1 MGTQQ
6 FPHPGVQRGFW
17 WGYGAVSIFAPQPW
31 DSPHP
36 VVSSSPISPG
46 FTHPAQLSTAS
57 SSRDDLRGLLGLG
70 PYPRA
75 GAMCV
80 GLAAVFHNKS
90 RWELNVP
97 GSEPEASSA
106 PCFSAALSLGLNLQ
120 SVITAP
126 IRHWK
131 PAMLIMAFLIPPPAI
146 FFSSWP
152 AQGGLS
158 RSRPPWR
165 WGGAEWLALVWPGIN
180 PPSLTLSRTSA
191 AKNVRAALPGAPVP
205 LQRPL
210 HHQHPAG
217 RGGGRVASLRGHGGL
232 RGHAALGQHPLHQD
246 LRLQHAGRGARL
258 RALCQQQGCGRSQ
271 EGEALAGRPPL
282 HPRGKAGPDVSRLC
296 SAWVPGDAPGSA
308 PW

>member
-57 SSRDDLRGLLGLG
+57 SSRDDLWGLLGLG

-97 GSEPEASSA
+97 GSGPEASSA

-131 PAMLIMAFLIPPPAI
+131 PAILIMAFLIPPLAI
-146 FFSSWP
+146 FFPLASLGWFELIASPMALGGCRVARPGLAGYKSPEPDPEQDLGSQKCPSCP
-152 AQGGLS
+152 ARSPCPTAAAASPSAPCWAWRRPGGLPARPRQAARARSS
-158 RSRPPWR
+158 RAAPSAPGPSATTRWTWCPPTSTMPTARVWAKPGGGGPR
-165 WGGAEWLALVWPGIN
+165 WP
-180 PPSLTLSRTSA
+180 TSA
-191 AKNVRAALPGAPVP
+191 P
-205 LQRPL
+205 
-210 HHQHPAG
+210 
-217 RGGGRVASLRGHGGL
+217 S
-232 RGHAALGQHPLHQD
+232 
-246 LRLQHAGRGARL
+246 
-258 RALCQQQGCGRSQ
+258 
-271 EGEALAGRPPL
+271 
-282 HPRGKAGPDVSRLC
+282 SR
-296 SAWVPGDAPGSA
+296 
-308 PW
+308 